1 MSKLIKSGQ
10 VYIFFL
16 IFFYSGTPAQRQAKN
31 TDDFSKNLKKKNEE
45 EMLALLKQVTPAKG
59 KQPASGSGF
68 IKSSVSKTAGP
79 G

>member
-1 MSKLIKSGQ
+1 
-10 VYIFFL
+10 
-16 IFFYSGTPAQRQAKN
+16 
-31 TDDFSKNLKKKNEE
+31 
-45 EMLALLKQVTPAKG
+45 MLALLKQVTPAKG